1 LTKEM
6 DIDNDVIFVG
16 RVSPDSVPY
25 YYQLADVSVDP
36 VNNTDAAKGRCPLKM
51 FESWAMNTPF
61 VTSDVGD
68 RSFLAGKTQSTLLSE
83 PGNPDDLAAK
93 IISILRDPKQAL
105 LMRVSGSVRV
115 KKFFWCNIVQNHL
128 DIFKHPQ

>member
-1 LTKEM
+1 M

-68 RSFLAGKTQSTLLSE
+68 RRTLAGTPPAILLSD
-83 PGNPDDLAAK
+83 PGNPADLAEK
-93 IISILRDPKQAL
+93 IIAL
-105 LMRVSGSVRV
+105 LQNTRYQKLMSKLGYERVQEYYWR
-115 KKFFWCNIVQNHL
+115 NILHRSL
-128 DIFKHPQ
+128 MIFKRFEI